1 METDNIDMKKIH
13 HGHNIKRLREARG
26 LKQEVIADVLNM
38 AQPSV
43 ARLEQKETIDDET
56 LQKLASI
63 LSVPI
68 EIIKQLE
75 EDPAA
80 IYIENNTFESGSIVG
95 NINPVSED
103 FNNTYNPLEKIIE
116 LANEKAALYER
127 MLELEKEK
135 IAWLE
140 KMLNEKK

>member
-1 METDNIDMKKIH
+1 MRTDNIEKKKIH
-13 HGHNIKRLREARG
+13 HGHNVKRLREARG
-26 LKQEVIADVLNM
+26 IKQEVIANELDM

-43 ARLEQKETIDDET
+43 ARLEQKEVIDDET
-56 LQKLASI
+56 LQKLAVI
-63 LSVPI
+63 LSVPVD
-68 EIIKQLE
+68 IIKLLE

-80 IYIENNTFESGSIVG
+80 IYIENNTFESSSIIGQSVD
-95 NINPVSED
+95 NCDTI
-103 FNNTYNPLEKIIE
+103 YNPLDKIIE

-140 KMLNEKK
+140 KLLNEKK